1 MTRRR
6 PQPRAVV
13 VAALAAALGAPSC
26 DRLPEAVIFPEFE
39 LTYSFESG
47 LDGWTVSSADLGAG
61 SWAAEPSV
69 ERATDGTR
77 SARLSLANPEGAG
90 KGWITREL
98 QLTPK
103 KSYTAEISVD
113 LATADHGVADAWK
126 LILTARET
134 PPAGAAS
141 LDFQGDTSSGRD
153 TATGVT
159 WVEKR
164 FVLPVQGDDEGKL
177 YLSLGVW
184 GTTPGARTYWV
195 DRVQVVLTRTN

>member
-1 MTRRR
+1 M
-6 PQPRAVV
+6 
-13 VAALAAALGAPSC
+13 
-26 DRLPEAVIFPEFE
+26 IFPEFE
-39 LTYSFESG
+39 LSYSFENG
-47 LDGWTVSSADLGAG
+47 LEGWTVSSADLGAG
-61 SWAAEPSV
+61 SWAAESST

-77 SARLSLANPEGAG
+77 SVRLSLGNPGGAG

-98 QLTPK
+98 QLTPN
-103 KSYTAEISVD
+103 KSYTAEISID
-113 LATADHGVADAWK
+113 LATADHSVADAWK

-153 TATGVT
+153 TAMGVT

-164 FVLPVQGDDEGKL
+164 FVVPVQADDEGKL

-184 GTTPGARTYWV
+184 GTSPGTRTYWV
-195 DRVQVVLTRTN
+195 DHVQLVLTRTN